1 MVIGLIMQEDILI
14 EKYRP
19 SKLDEVLGQDKIVN
33 RLKGYVIDKNMPHL
47 LFAGPAGVGKTT
59 SALCMARELYGH
71 GWKADFKELNASVS
85 KTTPIL
91 VRTDGNRIERV
102 DFQYLDKYYNENIEN
117 LEVLTVGNDLKIKW
131 SKVTKLIRHK
141 VEKVLRVSFEGGR
154 IELTGNHSVIVFNE
168 EGELVSKSAGCLEK
182 GDYLI
187 SFCTNLEDNNVI
199 EETKSLIDLSIDT
212 SWLYGMYRSE
222 GCLSKNHVV
231 LTLGSHEREYIER
244 IRNISEIKLE
254 VNTAETLCESGGL
267 LTDRNKSTL
276 SSNQVKLFSENIV
289 PFFRNMFYERHCIE
303 HNAHTKRVPFFMFG
317 NKLENRLSYLKGEY
331 QGDGCDE
338 YRNDGSIFDNN
349 FRVSSVSR
357 NSLIDV
363 AWLGRTSNLH
373 TSVYPEDNTVR
384 LLVGSFKSEL
394 VPADLVINILSKLP
408 KNILDYN
415 WRYDLRHVLYNRGDG
430 YEINRRITKDVL
442 FSVMNHIKQLK
453 FEDTLFAYLDIIK
466 VQEAK
471 ENHLVS
477 KLRTILNSDLHV
489 VEIKKIEVIDY
500 NDFVYDVSVPENQ
513 MFFAGD
519 IPLLLHNSDERGID
533 VIRGVVKDFASV
545 DSISDV
551 GFKIILLDEADSLT
565 KDAQAALRRTME
577 KYTRSCRFVLSC
589 NYSSSIIEP
598 IQSRCAVF
606 RFKRIIGNDIKER
619 VKWVC
624 GKENIKIE
632 NDAIEAI
639 VYVAEGDLRKAL
651 NILNCTGYTSGNI
664 VRVCDIYDISGELEP
679 EILRDAIKK
688 ALSREFF
695 ASLLVIENALLDGL
709 SGFDILKG
717 MMKEVMDMNIEDKM
731 KVDIVDKIGEAE
743 FRISEGCNEL
753 IQLKALIANIVKIGS
768 LV

>member
-1 MVIGLIMQEDILI
+1 MQEDILI

-19 SKLDEVLGQDKIVN
+19 YKLDDVAGQPKIVEK
-33 RLKGYVIDKNMPHL
+33 LKGYVIDRNIPHL
-47 LFAGPAGVGKTT
+47 MFAGPAGVGKTT
-59 SALCMARELYGH
+59 SALCLAREMYGE

-91 VRTDGNRIERV
+91 IRTDGNRIERV

-117 LEVLTVGNDLKIKW
+117 LEVLTVGNDLKVKW

-141 VEKVLRVSFEGGR
+141 VEKILRVSFEGGR

-168 EGELVSKSAGCLEK
+168 EGELVNKSAGCLEV

-187 SFCTNLEDNNVI
+187 SFCTNLEDSNVI
-199 EETKSLIDLSIDT
+199 EETKSLINLDIDT

-222 GCLSKNHVV
+222 GCLAKNHIV
-231 LTLGSHEREYIER
+231 LTLGAHEHEYIDR
-244 IRNISEIKLE
+244 IRRISEIKLG
-254 VNTAETLCESGGL
+254 VNTSETLCGSGYSKLVGFS
-267 LTDRNKSTL
+267 NKL
-276 SSNQVKLFSENIV
+276 SSNQVKLFGENIV
-289 PFFRNMFYERHCIE
+289 PFFRNMFYEKHCIE
-303 HNAHTKRVPFFMFG
+303 HDAFTKRVPFFMFG
-317 NKLENRLSYLKGEY
+317 HKLENRLSYLKAEY
-331 QGDGCDE
+331 EGDGCNI
-338 YRNDGSIFDNN
+338 YRNDGFIYDDN
-349 FRVSSVSR
+349 FRVTSVSR
-357 NSLIDV
+357 NSLVDI
-363 AWLGRTSNLH
+363 AWLGRTSKMH
-373 TSVYPEDNTVR
+373 TSVYPENNVVASLID
-384 LLVGSFKSEL
+384 SFKSEL
-394 VPADLVINILSKLP
+394 IPADLVINILSKLP
-408 KNILDYN
+408 KSILDYN

-430 YEINRRITKDVL
+430 YEMNKRITKDVV
-442 FSVMNHIKQLK
+442 FGIMNHIIQQK
-453 FEDTLFAYLDIIK
+453 FEDTLFAYLNEVK
-466 VQEAK
+466 TWESK
-471 ENHLVS
+471 ENYLIS
-477 KLRTILNSDLHV
+477 RLRTIINSDIHV
-489 VEIKKIEVIDY
+489 VEIKKMEVIEY

-519 IPLLLHNSDERGID
+519 IPLLLHNSDDRGID

-577 KYTRSCRFVLSC
+577 KYTRSCRFILSC

-598 IQSRCAVF
+598 IQSRCALF
-606 RFKRIIGNDIKER
+606 RFKKISNTEITNR

-624 GKENIKIE
+624 EKENIKI
-632 NDAIEAI
+632 DDSAVEAI
-639 VYVAEGDLRKAL
+639 VYVSEGDLRKAL
-651 NILNCTGYTSGNI
+651 NVLNCTGYKSGNI
-664 VRVCDIYDISGELEP
+664 VKICDIYDIAGALEP

-695 ASLLVIENALLDGL
+695 AALLVIENALLDGL
-709 SGFDILKG
+709 SGVDILKG
-717 MMKEVMDMNIEDKM
+717 MMKEVMNMNIEDKM